1 MFMILCVVD
10 EPGMRDKVLKAW
22 YKNGIKGITIIE
34 STGIHR
40 LGDHLSIP
48 MRYTFRGADAERGNN
63 TLLTVVENEETIQR
77 CLEITE
83 SVIGDFND
91 PNTGIF
97 IAWPLSFAK
106 GVVGKKQE

>member
-1 MFMILCVVD
+1 MFMVLCVID

-22 YKNGIKGITIIE
+22 YKNGIKGVTIIE

-40 LGDHLSIP
+40 LAAGLSIP
-48 MRYTFRGADAERGNN
+48 MRYTFTDTSAERGNH
-63 TLLTVVENEETIQR
+63 TLFTIVEDEDAIQR

-83 SVIGDFND
+83 GVIGDFND

-97 IAWPLSFAK
+97 ISWPLAFAK
-106 GVVGKKQE
+106 GVVGKKQQ